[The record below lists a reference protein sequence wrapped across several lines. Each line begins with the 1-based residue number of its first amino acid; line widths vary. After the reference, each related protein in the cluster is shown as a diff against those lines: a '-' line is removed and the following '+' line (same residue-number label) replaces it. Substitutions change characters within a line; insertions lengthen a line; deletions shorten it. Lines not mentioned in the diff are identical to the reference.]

1 MYCKTTGNVG
11 VKVITIDQSGSIPQ
25 TLLPDFGTGD
35 FTMEFFVKLPIEAE
49 HDKVVRIL
57 KGGFEKSFGMSFE
70 RFLEVY
76 REIVKNHPEKLI

>member
-25 TLLPDFGTGD
+25 SLLPDFGNGD
-35 FTMEFFVKLPIEAE
+35 FTMEFFAKLPIEAE

-57 KGGFEKSFGMSFE
+57 KGGLKKT
-70 RFLEVY
+70 LEC
-76 REIVKNHPEKLI
+76 RLKDL